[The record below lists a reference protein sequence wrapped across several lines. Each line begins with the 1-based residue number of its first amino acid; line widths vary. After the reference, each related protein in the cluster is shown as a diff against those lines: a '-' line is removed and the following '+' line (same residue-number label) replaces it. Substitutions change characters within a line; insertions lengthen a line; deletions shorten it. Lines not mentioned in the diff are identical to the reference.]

1 MFGKVDFR
9 EDGKKNERKRVEKT
23 FLRVFGW
30 EGERGKWWWGSS
42 VFSPGSPKSFLS
54 KMERKLNGRSL
65 IGKWQRCPCALAHRL
80 VQYVFFFLIWT
91 LPLPSFPIFKI
102 FLILF
107 FLDVASSF
115 SSSLFIYFYF
125 LGRPV
130 RCSSS
135 SSLLFF
141 FLFLFRHDFY
151 FVINLGGCFLF
162 LSLFVFCFN
171 WTSFFN
177 KGIWVNLYKFTF
189 FIFPRSTPPTKQK
202 RGKLKSFY
210 PLTFPYSHYLLS

>member
-30 EGERGKWWWGSS
+30 EGERGKWWWGPG
-42 VFSPGSPKSFLS
+42 VFSPGSPKSFHS
-54 KMERKLNGRSL
+54 KMERKLSGRSL

-141 FLFLFRHDFY
+141 FF
-151 FVINLGGCFLF
+151 
-162 LSLFVFCFN
+162 FCLDM
-171 WTSFFN
+171 
-177 KGIWVNLYKFTF
+177 I
-189 FIFPRSTPPTKQK
+189 FI
-202 RGKLKSFY
+202 L
-210 PLTFPYSHYLLS
+210 